1 MFRII
6 NHSSFFFQ
14 MSTKRKNRG
23 KVQCQECEFVLI
35 SDQQETH
42 QRTKHAG
49 QKVKFQIFPGDSKQR
64 KVSAMF
70 SAPPIHCAHPWRR
83 IQDYRLHHRGQ
94 GVLWQMAPSATW
106 PTPPSLPPTSST
118 PTASSACLPKTLLAR
133 ASLPWVPTWWKCRS
147 CLTARPR
154 SLCEVC
160 KTSVSAWARLS
171 VWRQRCLADPSHYIT
186 FMISVWDF
194 QRISY
199 QIGFSIKKIVFVIS
213 VQGKDLS

>member
-70 SAPPIHCAHPWRR
+70 SAPPIHCGPVCNVTDPTFTVTDLINSDCEFRVFAENSV
-83 IQDYRLHHRGQ
+83 GQ
-94 GVLWQMAPSATW
+94 SE
-106 PTPPSLPPTSST
+106 PSLCSNLMKVQELSDG
-118 PTASSACLPKTLLAR
+118 SAPEFVRGLQNVSVGLGKTL
-133 ASLPWVPTWWKCRS
+133 SLEMEVS
-147 CLTARPR
+147 GRPKPLYYIHDI
-154 SLCEVC
+154 SLRFS
-160 KTSVSAWARLS
+160 KNFISNRL
-171 VWRQRCLADPSHYIT
+171 
-186 FMISVWDF
+186 
-194 QRISY
+194 
-199 QIGFSIKKIVFVIS
+199 
-213 VQGKDLS
+213 

>member
-23 KVQCQECEFVLI
+23 KVQSSEFVLI

-94 GVLWQMAPSATW
+94 IVKNCIRYFRARKGFIIGAHAQKKSVTSLYDIKRGGVSNIFWISHLECT
-106 PTPPSLPPTSST
+106 
-118 PTASSACLPKTLLAR
+118 TLR
-133 ASLPWVPTWWKCRS
+133 RTTE
-147 CLTARPR
+147 TARR
-154 SLCEVC
+154 
-160 KTSVSAWARLS
+160 
-171 VWRQRCLADPSHYIT
+171 
-186 FMISVWDF
+186 
-194 QRISY
+194 
-199 QIGFSIKKIVFVIS
+199 
-213 VQGKDLS
+213 

>member
-70 SAPPIHCAHPWRR
+70 SAPTIHCVKS
-83 IQDYRLHHRGQ
+83 I
-94 GVLWQMAPSATW
+94 
-106 PTPPSLPPTSST
+106 
-118 PTASSACLPKTLLAR
+118 
-133 ASLPWVPTWWKCRS
+133 
-147 CLTARPR
+147 
-154 SLCEVC
+154 EVE
-160 KTSVSAWARLS
+160 
-171 VWRQRCLADPSHYIT
+171 
-186 FMISVWDF
+186 
-194 QRISY
+194 
-199 QIGFSIKKIVFVIS
+199 
-213 VQGKDLS
+213 